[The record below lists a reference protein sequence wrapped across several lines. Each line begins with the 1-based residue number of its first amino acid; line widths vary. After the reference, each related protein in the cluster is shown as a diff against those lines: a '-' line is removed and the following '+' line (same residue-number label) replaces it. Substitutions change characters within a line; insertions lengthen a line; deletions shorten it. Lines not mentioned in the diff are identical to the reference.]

1 MNDHI
6 NIIKAPAKM
15 QFPIR
20 AGKVHVSEETKRNIE
35 HHWQEINQNNMFFRG
50 TLYRMND
57 VELTEDELTIGMKE
71 TDYAHHLYSKNNRLS
86 KEEACPILA
95 PVAFVISSDGY
106 LLFGRM
112 GSQTAKPGVI
122 QCAGGGIDQEDVS
135 FNEIDVVSNVTREVE
150 EELGINVKDDR
161 EVKAFFA
168 DKLIFP
174 DRKVWLAIVFQ
185 LHSTFT
191 KDQLVKQV
199 HRHNE
204 KLRNKGETPEFEEV
218 ITVKNNPAAIRQFLQ
233 DHHKELIRYLRPF
246 LYNML

>member
-20 AGKVHVSEETKRNIE
+20 AGKVHVSEETQCKIE
-35 HHWQEINQNNMFFRG
+35 QHWQEINKDNTFFRG
-50 TLYRMND
+50 TLYRMD
-57 VELTEDELTIGMKE
+57 DIKLTADELTIGMKE
-71 TDYAHHLYSKNNRLS
+71 TEYAHHLYAKNNRLS

-95 PVAFVISSDGY
+95 PVAFVVSSDGY

-112 GSQTAKPGVI
+112 GGQTAKPGVI

-135 FNEIDVVSNVTREVE
+135 LNEIDVVSNVTREVE
-150 EELGINVKDDR
+150 EELGINVKDDH
-161 EVKAFFA
+161 EAKAFFA
-168 DKLIFP
+168 DKLVFP
-174 DRKVWLAIVFQ
+174 DRMGWLAIVFQ

-191 KDQLVKQV
+191 RDQLVKRV
-199 HRHNE
+199 NRHNE
-204 KLRNKGETPEFEEV
+204 QLRNKGEIPEFEEV
-218 ITVKNNPAAIRQFLQ
+218 ITVKNIPSDIGQFLQ
-233 DHHKELIRYLRPF
+233 EHHKELIRYLRPL